1 MRTWCGSFDTQKN
14 DLHFCKKDATP
25 DPAPTSTP
33 NTRDA
38 MDKLN
43 LPLDTLPATGFA
55 NSKDF
60 SASIKLVGTSFGQV
74 MASASQN
81 SATPSPKSMAM
92 GTGSAKPNTYALSLI
107 HI

>member
-1 MRTWCGSFDTQKN
+1 
-14 DLHFCKKDATP
+14 
-25 DPAPTSTP
+25 
-33 NTRDA
+33 

-81 SATPSPKSMAM
+81 SATPAPTPKNMAM
-92 GTGSAKPNTYALSLI
+92 GTALGTGSAKPNTYAIASGETLTSIVRQQAANQGISLSP
-107 HI
+107 